1 LHASDLQT
9 ADWPLAPD
17 NWFIVIC
24 GAVKS
29 LRFHPNR
36 TLLAVVLL
44 LLALGAACKR
54 QSLAHH
60 EYMYVSAAET
70 SLRDRVATMYN
81 KMGTVHNG
89 DRVEVLEKERRFV
102 RVRTDSGQ
110 EGWIEERS
118 LIPQDVYDGFQK
130 LAQDNADTPVQAHG
144 TTRAELNMHVTPS
157 RDAEHLYQLKDGE
170 KVEVLRRATAE
181 KNPPKAAK
189 PAQSTTSPQKKGA
202 TTQSKAAT
210 QKATKPQ
217 STAPAVTPPAPATT
231 TAATAATTPGATTPK
246 PGEPPPPPP
255 KPIMEDWYLVRSS
268 SGHAGWVLLRM
279 VDLDVPLDIAQYAE
293 GQRIVAYFVLNNV
306 EEDGKPQSQ
315 YLVLLNEPKDGLPW
329 DYNQIRVFTR
339 NRAKHRY
346 ETAYREHNLEGYL
359 PVRVGHQDFGKEGDL
374 PTFTIRKKNDAG
386 QIVEATYKMNGP
398 IVRRVLTPEE
408 AAAEKT
414 QHQAALAARMKELG
428 ASRAQH
434 PNQPPAHKHKK
445 HQ

>member
-1 LHASDLQT
+1 
-9 ADWPLAPD
+9 
-17 NWFIVIC
+17 
-24 GAVKS
+24 VKS
-29 LRFHPNR
+29 SRSHPNR
-36 TLLAVVLL
+36 TLLAVILL
-44 LLALGAACKR
+44 LLAFSAACKR
-54 QSLAHH
+54 QSMTHH
-60 EYMYVSAAET
+60 DYMYVSAAET

-144 TTRAELNMHVTPS
+144 TTRAELNMHVTAS

-189 PAQSTTSPQKKGA
+189 PAQSTTSLQKKKGTTA
-202 TTQSKAAT
+202 TAQSKAAAPS
-210 QKATKPQ
+210 KASKPT
-217 STAPAVTPPAPATT
+217 SPAPAATT
-231 TAATAATTPGATTPK
+231 ATTPAAAAQK
-246 PGEPPPPPP
+246 PGEQPPPPP

-268 SGHAGWVLLRM
+268 SGHVGWVLLRM

-293 GQRIVAYFVLNNV
+293 GQRIMGYFVLNTV

-329 DYNQIRVFTR
+329 DYNQIRIFTR

-398 IVRRVLTPEE
+398 IVRRVLTPQEE
-408 AAAEKT
+408 AAEKA
-414 QHQAALAARMKELG
+414 QHQAALAARMKEIG
-428 ASRAQH
+428 ANRAQH
-434 PNQPPAHKHKK
+434 PNQPTAHKHHR

>member
-1 LHASDLQT
+1 MT
-9 ADWPLAPD
+9 
-17 NWFIVIC
+17 
-24 GAVKS
+24 
-29 LRFHPNR
+29 
-36 TLLAVVLL
+36 
-44 LLALGAACKR
+44 
-54 QSLAHH
+54 HH
-60 EYMYVSAAET
+60 DYMYVSAAET

-144 TTRAELNMHVTPS
+144 TTRAELNMHVTAS

-189 PAQSTTSPQKKGA
+189 PAQSTTSLQKKKGTTA
-202 TTQSKAAT
+202 TAQSKAAAPS
-210 QKATKPQ
+210 KASKPT
-217 STAPAVTPPAPATT
+217 SPAPAATT
-231 TAATAATTPGATTPK
+231 ATTPAAAAQK
-246 PGEPPPPPP
+246 PGEQPPPPP

-268 SGHAGWVLLRM
+268 SGHVGWVLLRM

-293 GQRIVAYFVLNNV
+293 GQRIMGYFVLNTV

-329 DYNQIRVFTR
+329 DYNQIRIFTR

-398 IVRRVLTPEE
+398 IVRRVLTPQEE
-408 AAAEKT
+408 AAEKA
-414 QHQAALAARMKELG
+414 QHQAALAARMKEIG
-428 ASRAQH
+428 ANRAQH
-434 PNQPPAHKHKK
+434 PNQPTAHKHHR

>member
-1 LHASDLQT
+1 MT
-9 ADWPLAPD
+9 
-17 NWFIVIC
+17 
-24 GAVKS
+24 
-29 LRFHPNR
+29 
-36 TLLAVVLL
+36 
-44 LLALGAACKR
+44 
-54 QSLAHH
+54 HH

-130 LAQDNADTPVQAHG
+130 LAQHNADTPVQAHG
-144 TTRAELNMHVTPS
+144 TTRAELNMHVTPA

-170 KVEVLRRATAE
+170 KVEVLRRSTAE

-189 PAQSTTSPQKKGA
+189 PAPSSTSSQKKGVTQRKTSATPKGGKPEAAAPAA
-202 TTQSKAAT
+202 TTAT
-210 QKATKPQ
+210 
-217 STAPAVTPPAPATT
+217 
-231 TAATAATTPGATTPK
+231 TAATTPAAGTPK
-246 PGEPPPPPP
+246 QGEPPPPPP

-293 GQRIVAYFVLNNV
+293 GKRIVAYFVLNNV

-315 YLVLLNEPKDGLPW
+315 YLVLLNEPRDGLPW
-329 DYNQIRVFTR
+329 DYNQIRIFTR

-398 IVRRVLTPEE
+398 IVRRVLTPQEE
-408 AAAEKT
+408 AAEKA
-414 QHQAALAARMKELG
+414 QHQAALAARMKEIG
-428 ASRAQH
+428 ANRAQH
-434 PNQPPAHKHKK
+434 PNQPTAHKHHK

>member
-1 LHASDLQT
+1 MKFSR
-9 ADWPLAPD
+9 P
-17 NWFIVIC
+17 
-24 GAVKS
+24 
-29 LRFHPNR
+29 HPNR
-36 TLLAVVLL
+36 TLLTVVLL
-44 LLALGAACKR
+44 LLALSAACKR
-54 QSLAHH
+54 QSMAHH

-89 DRVEVLEKERRFV
+89 DRVEVLEKERRFA
-102 RVRTDSGQ
+102 RVRTDGGQ

-130 LAQDNADTPVQAHG
+130 LAQDNASTPVQAHG
-144 TTRAELNMHVTPS
+144 TTRAELNMHVTAS

-189 PAQSTTSPQKKGA
+189 PPPSTTSPQKKGA
-202 TTQSKAAT
+202 TSQSKSAASS
-210 QKATKPQ
+210 KASKPA
-217 STAPAVTPPAPATT
+217 STAPATMPATPPG
-231 TAATAATTPGATTPK
+231 AATQTPAAAAPK

-268 SGHAGWVLLRM
+268 SGHVGWVLLRM

-293 GQRIVAYFVLNNV
+293 GQRIVAYFVLNTV
-306 EEDGKPQSQ
+306 QEDDKPQNQ

-329 DYNQIRVFTR
+329 DYNQIRIFTR

-386 QIVEATYKMNGP
+386 QVIEATYKMNGP
-398 IVRRVLTPEE
+398 LVRRVLTPEE
-408 AAAEKT
+408 EAAEKA
-414 QHQAALAARMKELG
+414 QHQAALAARMKEIG
-428 ASRAQH
+428 ANRAQH
-434 PNQPPAHKHKK
+434 PSQTPAHKHKK

>member
-1 LHASDLQT
+1 
-9 ADWPLAPD
+9 
-17 NWFIVIC
+17 
-24 GAVKS
+24 
-29 LRFHPNR
+29 
-36 TLLAVVLL
+36 
-44 LLALGAACKR
+44 
-54 QSLAHH
+54 
-60 EYMYVSAAET
+60 MYVSAAET

-157 RDAEHLYQLKDGE
+157 RDAEHLYQLRDGE

-189 PAQSTTSPQKKGA
+189 PAQSTASPQKKGA
-202 TTQSKAAT
+202 TTTTKASKPKSSAPAAT
-210 QKATKPQ
+210 
-217 STAPAVTPPAPATT
+217 S
-231 TAATAATTPGATTPK
+231 ATTPVAEMPK
-246 PGEPPPPPP
+246 PGEPPPPP

-293 GQRIVAYFVLNNV
+293 GQRIMGYFVLNTV
-306 EEDGKPQSQ
+306 EEDGKPQPQ
-315 YLVLLNEPKDGLPW
+315 YLVLLNEPKDGLHW
-329 DYNQIRVFTR
+329 DYNQIRIFTR

-359 PVRVGHQDFGKEGDL
+359 SVRVGHQDFGKEGDL
-374 PTFTIRKKNDAG
+374 PTFTIRKKNDDG
-386 QIVEATYKMNGP
+386 QIVELTYKLNGP

-408 AAAEKT
+408 ETAEKAK
-414 QHQAALAARMKELG
+414 HQAALAARMKEIG

-445 HQ
+445 H